1 MKSLM
6 LVVIAV
12 LSAACDGSSSSFPSP
27 SAPSAVPTSAASPQ
41 PPVAP
46 VPPVPPV
53 SLGPRSLFGYVADTA
68 FRPVAGASVEVMS
81 GPHAGLVTLSNANGG
96 FAFEQ
101 DVASPSTVRAVKE
114 GYMIGTGT
122 SILTND
128 GRAYVGFSLAALS
141 PPVAIAGTYTL
152 TITAD
157 SACRDLPDDVRTRSY
172 PATVAAAFTSSGQS
186 TTRFDGRVT
195 SGQFAPFAN
204 LFFVGVF
211 GDYVTISTEGEGPS
225 LVERVGENRYVAFYG
240 QSGASVGPD
249 GVSSIST
256 PFSGTIEY
264 CELASP
270 IGQYYDCTGERAA
283 VRHECQSTRHQLTL
297 TRR

>member
-1 MKSLM
+1 MQRRV
-6 LVVIAV
+6 LVAIAV

-27 SAPSAVPTSAASPQ
+27 SAPSAVPTSAAPPQ
-41 PPVAP
+41 PPVA
-46 VPPVPPV
+46 PVPPV
-53 SLGPRSLFGYVADTA
+53 SLGPRSLFGFVSDTA

-81 GPHAGLVTLSNANGG
+81 GPQAGLVTLSNASGG

-114 GYMIGTGT
+114 GYTIGTGT
-122 SILTND
+122 SILTSD
-128 GRAYVGFSLAALS
+128 GRAYVGFSLASLS

-152 TITAD
+152 TVTAD
-157 SACRDLPDDVRTRSY
+157 SACRELPDDVRTRSY
-172 PATVAAAFTSSGQS
+172 PAIVAASFTSSGQS

-195 SGQFAPFAN
+195 SGQFAPLAN

-240 QSGASVGPD
+240 TSGASVGPD
-249 GVSSIST
+249 VSSISM

-270 IGQYYDCTGERAA
+270 IGQYYDCTGARAA
-283 VRHECQSTRHQLTL
+283 VRHECPSTRHQLTL